1 MACKGHVDVVV
12 LWVKHN
18 ADANVV
24 RKIATRD
31 GHTAVLDLL
40 TPVFEIAFVIS

>member
-1 MACKGHVDVVV
+1 MACKGHGDVVELLV
-12 LWVKHN
+12 AHN

-40 TPVFEIAFVIS
+40 EQHSV